1 MPILPLYGHHALRER
16 LRKTVLRGALPSSLL
31 LQGPHG
37 VGKQRLALW
46 LAQLLVCTGSGE
58 RPCDACVSC
67 RYARALAHP
76 DVRWFFPR
84 LRLSDGDASV
94 ENILADYADAMVER
108 EKAGGIYPPSSGLE
122 GIFVGAI
129 HAVVQLASL
138 APALGARTV
147 FVLGDAERMVPQE
160 GAEFAAN
167 ALLKLLEEPRQDT
180 TIILTSSEPGSLL
193 PTIRSRVVSV
203 RVPLLTDADAQHF
216 LEDPVVQAA
225 LDAHGVPGKTADR
238 VRAAGGA
245 PGTLFG
251 AAAVGEAAAAAA
263 RLLQSAGAEREEQAR
278 AVLAMGGAGARG
290 FFTDVLDALAVMLLA
305 RQRASLAQGNDR
317 AAISAARAIG
327 MVEEARTHAAGNVN
341 PQLLGAALLRHLKEV
356 GV

>member
-16 LRKTVLRGALPSSLL
+16 LRSAVSRGALPSSLL

-46 LAQLLVCTGSGE
+46 LAQLLVCTGSE
-58 RPCDACVSC
+58 PRPCNACVSC
-67 RYARALAHP
+67 RYARALGHP

-84 LRLSDGDASV
+84 PRLPEGNASV
-94 ENILADYADAMVER
+94 DDILADYADAIVER
-108 EKAGGIYPPSSGLE
+108 EKAGGIYPPPSGLE

-129 HAVVQLASL
+129 HAVVQLATL
-138 APALGARTV
+138 APALGTRTI

-160 GAEFAAN
+160 GSEFAAN

-203 RVPLLTDADAQHF
+203 RVPLLPDADAQQF
-216 LEDPVVQAA
+216 LEDPIVQSA
-225 LDAHGVPGKTADR
+225 LDAHGVPGKTGDR

-251 AAAVGEAAAAAA
+251 AAAAGEAAAAAA
-263 RLLQSAGAEREEQAR
+263 RLLQSAHAEGDEQAR
-278 AVLAMGGAGARG
+278 AVLALGGAGARG

-305 RQRASLAQGNDR
+305 RQRASVDAGNDG
-317 AAISAARAIG
+317 AAIGAARAIG
-327 MVEEARTHAAGNVN
+327 MVEEARMHATGNVN
-341 PQLLGAALLRHLKEV
+341 PQLLGAALLRHLKEL